1 MSGYLYTLIALRDG
15 QTLGWIVGG
24 RKWLEL
30 SPNLPARACPQ
41 RITSPSRTPVSL
53 CDVKVVFESE
63 PAVDDPRGAGCQRVS
78 FSLGAGWR
86 EMLPRTASWALGD
99 RPPFD
104 ACAARRESRLTSD
117 QC

>member
-53 CDVKVVFESE
+53 CDVKVDTEV
-63 PAVDDPRGAGCQRVS
+63 VS
-78 FSLGAGWR
+78 
-86 EMLPRTASWALGD
+86 
-99 RPPFD
+99 
-104 ACAARRESRLTSD
+104 RESLIILIGRFVEGGGHD
-117 QC
+117 VMGHRIEVI